1 MDVSVII
8 PLFNVEKYVGL
19 CVDALLGQD
28 YPENRYEIIGVEN
41 NSTDRTAELVAG
53 YPRVRLIKEPK
64 TGAYA
69 ARNSGIS
76 AAKGEIL
83 AFTDGDCVPQRDWI
97 SCIAVAMRESGRE
110 ILLGKRDCATFSSSL
125 RLLSDYDSTLAA
137 HLFSS
142 DMKESYFGYTNN
154 MAVRASLF
162 EKQGKFLEIARGAD
176 TIFVHKTVEAYGPS
190 VVHFEPVMRVRH
202 LELVSTIQF
211 YKKRLIYG
219 KSNEAN
225 RVFGSAEPLSQT
237 ERLRVFRKTIC
248 EHRYSLLTSVHLFI
262 LLAVGVV
269 FYEYG
274 RLLSGR
280 MGNSP
285 L

>member
-8 PLFNVEKYVGL
+8 PLCNVEKYVGR

-28 YPENRYEIIGVEN
+28 YPEDRYEIIGVEN

-53 YPRVRLIKEPK
+53 YPRLRLIKEPK
-64 TGAYA
+64 AGAYA
-69 ARNSGIS
+69 ARNSGTS
-76 AAKGEIL
+76 VAKGEII

-97 SCIAVAMRESGRE
+97 SCIAVGMREARRE
-110 ILLGKRDCATFSSSL
+110 ILLGKRDYTTSSSSL

-142 DMKESYFGYTNN
+142 DMKQSYFGYTNN

-162 EKQGKFLEIARGAD
+162 VKQGKFLEISRGAD
-176 TIFVHKTVEAYGPS
+176 TVFVRKTVEEYGPG
-190 VVHFEPVMRVRH
+190 VVHFEPRMRVRH
-202 LELVSTIQF
+202 LEIVSAREF

-225 RVFGSAEPLSQT
+225 RVFGSAKPLRQT
-237 ERLRVFRKTIC
+237 ERLRVFRKTIR

-269 FYEYG
+269 FYEFG
-274 RLLSGR
+274 RHLSSR
-280 MGNSP
+280 MGSSR